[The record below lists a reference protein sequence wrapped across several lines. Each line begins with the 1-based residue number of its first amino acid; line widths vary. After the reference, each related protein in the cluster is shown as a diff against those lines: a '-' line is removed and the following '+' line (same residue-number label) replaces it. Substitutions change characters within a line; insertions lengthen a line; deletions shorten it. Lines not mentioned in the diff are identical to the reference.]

1 MRNKIST
8 IFAAVLLSVISASA
22 INREALKTTDAF
34 KKWDSDKYSMMIH
47 FGLYSHLGGEW
58 KGVPVTNAG
67 GEMIQSAAG
76 IYYDIYEE
84 LADEFDPQGFDADAI
99 VQTAKKAGMRSIIF
113 TAKHHDGFC
122 MFDTETTEFNSVDA
136 TESGRDYVRE
146 MAEACK
152 KEGLKFGL
160 YFSLLDWHSPF
171 GGQMSSHNADK
182 ISDALHNQNM
192 AQIYELILNYG
203 DISEFWFDMGSLTPE
218 QSEGIYD
225 LVKKF
230 QPTCMISD
238 RLGNDAF
245 DFAVTAENICHHID
259 DPWQSL
265 APMFNGTWGWRSWE
279 EKGKASDKAA
289 DKLKALTYT
298 VVHGGNYILNIGLD
312 SNGEIESFEKEVLNQ
327 IGGWLQKNGQAIY
340 GTAPSPFENDFTWGG
355 VTVKDKTAYLILN
368 GEYPSN
374 GEIVIPTL
382 EGNKMEKC
390 KDVTIKNTKAGTTI
404 KVKQEWF
411 SDKSNIKVLEA
422 TYKYKVQS
430 PNRMQTQR
438 KGIVLDRSNALIE
451 HSHSGFDYYTN
462 YRSETGYSWAIN
474 RSQIK
479 NLHIFY
485 SKESLGKTVILT
497 TEGKDI
503 SIKLDR
509 TVSAELNYLDVD
521 ARTDSKITEMS
532 FCKVPDKMFETDLMD
547 IFNENRGLMKSCTTE
562 DLRGIKVRPMQ
573 SVIVKGVINASKDG
587 YKVIEVEA
595 GNGVE
600 VVLNGQ
606 TVMKH
611 MNPYGTKSRMETV
624 LLKLKKGRNEV
635 ILRSFNRFESK
646 MDCYLGLDPKQFLYR
661 KTVSLGK
668 GKGSK
673 IIKLW
678 HGLEGTPH
686 HDAEMHNFIV
696 FTKSE

>member
-1 MRNKIST
+1 MM
-8 IFAAVLLSVISASA
+8 LSVLNASA
-22 INREALKTTDAF
+22 ISREALMTTEAF
-34 KKWDSDKYSMMIH
+34 KKWDGDKYSMMIH

-58 KGVPVTNAG
+58 KNVPVTNAG

-99 VQTAKKAGMRSIIF
+99 VRTAKMAGMRSVIF

-136 TESGRDYVRE
+136 TSSGRDYVRE

-152 KEGLKFGL
+152 REGVKFGL

-182 ISDALHNQNM
+182 ISADLHTQNL
-192 AQIYELILNYG
+192 AQIYELILKYG

-218 QSEGIYD
+218 QSQEVYD
-225 LVKKF
+225 LVKRF
-230 QPTCMISD
+230 QPTCMVSD

-245 DFAVTAENICHHID
+245 DFAVTQENVCHHLD
-259 DPWQSL
+259 DPWQSI
-265 APMFNGTWGWRSWE
+265 APMFDGTYGWRSWE
-279 EKGKASDKAA
+279 GKGKVGDKAA
-289 DKLKALTYT
+289 DKLKALIYT
-298 VVHGGNYILNIGLD
+298 VSHGGNYILNIGLD
-312 SNGEIESFEKEVLNQ
+312 NNGEIESFEKEVLDK
-327 IGGWLQKNGQAIY
+327 IGEWLRKNGQAIY
-340 GTAPSPFENDFTWGG
+340 DTDPSPFDSEFAWGSL
-355 VTVKDKTAYLILN
+355 TIKDKTVYLILN

-374 GEIVIPTL
+374 GEIIIPAI

-390 KDVTIKNTKAGTTI
+390 KETTI
-404 KVKQEWF
+404 KKTKTGTAVKVRKEWY
-411 SDKSNIKVLEA
+411 SDKNDIKVLEA

-430 PNRMQTQR
+430 PNKMQTHR
-438 KGIVLDRSNALIE
+438 KGIVLDRNNALIE
-451 HSHSGFDYYTN
+451 HSHSGFDYYTS

-474 RSQIK
+474 RSQIR

-503 SIKLDR
+503 SVKLDK
-509 TVSAELNYLDVD
+509 TVSAELNFLDVD

-532 FCKVPDKMFETDLMD
+532 FCKVTDKMFDTDLMD
-547 IFNENRGLMKSCTTE
+547 IFDENRALLKSCTTA

-587 YKVIEVEA
+587 YKMIEIEA

-611 MNPYGTKSRMETV
+611 MNPYGTKSRVETV
-624 LLKLKKGRNEV
+624 LLKLKKGRNEI

-661 KTVSLGK
+661 KTVNLGK

-673 IIKLW
+673 SIKLW
-678 HGLEGTPH
+678 YGQESSQH
-686 HDAEMHNFIV
+686 HDAELHNFIV
-696 FTKSE
+696 LTKSE

>member
-1 MRNKIST
+1 MN
-8 IFAAVLLSVISASA
+8 ASA
-22 INREALKTTDAF
+22 ISREALMTTEAF
-34 KKWDSDKYSMMIH
+34 KKWESDKYSMMIH

-58 KGVPVTNAG
+58 KNTPITNAG
-67 GEMIQSAAG
+67 GELIQSAAG

-84 LADEFDPQGFDADAI
+84 IADEFNPKGFDAEAI
-99 VQTAKKAGMRSIIF
+99 VKTAKMAGMRSVIF

-136 TESGRDYVRE
+136 TPAGRDYVKE

-152 KEGLKFGL
+152 REEIKFGL

-182 ISDALHNQNM
+182 ISADLHSQNM
-192 AQIYELILNYG
+192 TQINELLLNYG
-203 DISEFWFDMGSLTPE
+203 DLSEFWFDMGSLTPE
-218 QSEGIYD
+218 QSQEIYD

-230 QPTCMISD
+230 QPTCMVSD

-245 DFAVTAENICHHID
+245 DFAVTPENAYNHLEG
-259 DPWQSL
+259 PWQSI
-265 APMFNGTWGWRSWE
+265 APMFKGTYGWRSWE

-289 DKLKALTYT
+289 DKIKALTYT
-298 VVHGGNYILNIGLD
+298 VSHGGNYILNIGLNN
-312 SNGEIESFEKEVLNQ
+312 NGEIESFEKDVLNK
-327 IGGWLQKNGQAIY
+327 IGVWLLNNGKAIY
-340 GTAPSPFENDFTWGG
+340 STAPSPFDNDFKWGNI
-355 VTVKDKTAYLILN
+355 TVKDKTVYLILD

-374 GEIVIPTL
+374 GEIVIPAL
-382 EGNKMEKC
+382 EGNKMVKC
-390 KDVTIKNTKAGTTI
+390 KETTIKNTKNGTTV
-404 KVKQEWF
+404 KVNKEWF
-411 SDKSNIKVLEA
+411 NKSSIKVLEA

-430 PNRMQTQR
+430 PNKMQTQR
-438 KGIVLDRSNALIE
+438 KGVILDRNNALIE

-485 SKESLGKTVILT
+485 SKESLGKTIIIT

-503 SIKLDR
+503 SVNLDK
-509 TVSAELNYLDVD
+509 TVSAELNFLDID
-521 ARTDSKITEMS
+521 AKTEDRITEMS
-532 FCKVPDKMFETDLMD
+532 FCKVPDQMFDTDLMD
-547 IFNENRGLMKSCTTE
+547 IVDKSRGLLKSCTTE
-562 DLRGIKVRPMQ
+562 DLRGIKIRPMQ
-573 SVIVKGVINASKDG
+573 SVIVKGVINSSMDG
-587 YKVIEVEA
+587 YRMIEIEA

-611 MNPYGTKSRMETV
+611 MNPYGTKSRKESV
-624 LLKLKKGRNEV
+624 LLKLKKGRNEI

-646 MDCYLGLDPKQFLYR
+646 VDCYLGLDPKQFLYR

-673 IIKLW
+673 SIKLW
-678 HGLEGTPH
+678 YGPESSQH
-686 HDAEMHNFIV
+686 HDAEINNFLV
-696 FTKSE
+696 LTKSE